1 MLRGSI
7 LIELSFRNRISCIKD
22 PRKPAF
28 ADRTVKVDDDA
39 LTGEVL
45 LDETLRYLKTD
56 ADSVANW
63 IDLLSGKEEGKV
75 ESQLYFEIILGETWN
90 LYKIGYQLK
99 QVRQIFPL
107 MRAKF
112 NDGFL
117 FRSGKELPKG

>member
-7 LIELSFRNRISCIKD
+7 LIELSFRNRISCTKD

-63 IDLLSGKEEGKV
+63 IDLLSGKEEAERGG
-75 ESQLYFEIILGETWN
+75 SLNSIL
-90 LYKIGYQLK
+90 K
-99 QVRQIFPL
+99 
-107 MRAKF
+107 
-112 NDGFL
+112 L
-117 FRSGKELPKG
+117 F